1 MTCLAL
7 PSVLTLAVEVV
18 HQVSA
23 RAAVATWVGVA
34 VVNV

>member
-7 PSVLTLAVEVV
+7 PSVLTFTVEVV
-18 HQVSA
+18 HQVPA
-23 RAAVATWVGVA
+23 CAAIATWVGVA

>member
-7 PSVLTLAVEVV
+7 PSVLTLTVEVV
-18 HQVSA
+18 HQVPA
-23 RAAVATWVGVA
+23 RAAVATGVGVA